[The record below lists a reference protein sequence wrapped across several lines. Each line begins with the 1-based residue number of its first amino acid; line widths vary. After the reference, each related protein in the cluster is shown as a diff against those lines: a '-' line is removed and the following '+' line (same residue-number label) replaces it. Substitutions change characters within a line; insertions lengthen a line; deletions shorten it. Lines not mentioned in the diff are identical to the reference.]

1 MDISA
6 MPLNRMTSRPKKVK
20 PAISWP
26 SLGLMGWMWVR
37 RNRVAAIS
45 PITKIWKDLA
55 LYTTMVRLMRV
66 NSLFIRAF
74 QRWKPAYV
82 IHPLGLVDL
91 DEELSAWAMCCALH

>member
-6 MPLNRMTSRPKKVK
+6 MPLNKMTSRPKKVK

-45 PITKIWKDLA
+45 PMTKIWKDLA
-55 LYTTMVRLMRV
+55 L
-66 NSLFIRAF
+66 
-74 QRWKPAYV
+74 
-82 IHPLGLVDL
+82 
-91 DEELSAWAMCCALH
+91 